1 MKRSI
6 KELIKNGDYI
16 EGIYNYCDRWC
27 ERCTYSSRCLNYS
40 IDQEKFGDVKEKDIS
55 NEEFWKGL
63 QEIFSETNEM
73 IRESIREMG
82 GDPDSLPDEEIPDI
96 KTEDRFLVKLARK
109 YSEDVRNWFEDP
121 LYVSEKESI
130 LLEEKRQKID
140 EIAEVIFWYQHQI
153 EVKFRRA
160 FFDLGLNDSEEK
172 FGRDDSNGSVKVA
185 LIGIDR
191 SIGAWGKL
199 LHVLPQ
205 REKSILQILYLLER
219 IKDIAEKSFPKARSF
234 IRPGFDE

>member
-27 ERCTYSSRCLNYS
+27 ERCTYTSHCLNYA
-40 IDQEKFGDVKEKDIS
+40 IDQEKFGDMREKDIS

-63 QEIFSETNEM
+63 QEIFSETIEM

-82 GDPDSLPDEEIPDI
+82 GDPDNLPDTEIPNI
-96 KTEDRFLVKLARK
+96 ETGDRFLVKLARK
-109 YSEDVRNWFEDP
+109 YGEDVRNWFEDP
-121 LYVSEKESI
+121 LYVSERESI

-140 EIAEVIFWYQHQI
+140 ETVEVIFWYQHQI

-160 FFDLGLNDSEEK
+160 YFGLELNDGEEK
-172 FGRDDSNGSVKVA
+172 IEHDDSNGSVKVA

-199 LHVLPQ
+199 LRILPQ
-205 REKSILQILYLLER
+205 RKKSISQILYLLER
-219 IKDIAEKSFPKARSF
+219 IKNIAEKSFPEARSF